1 MMLLRVLLFTLAT
14 AMPAAGNETFETEVD
29 LSGECDWR
37 AYSLCHKNST
47 IDLRGLAGSLPTQLG
62 RLTSTRNLNLSNS
75 VMSGLTPTEIGLM
88 TELTHLD
95 LTNSFVDD
103 SSLPS
108 EFGSLV
114 KLGVAFFSENF
125 FSSTIPTQFGNLANS
140 ISSSG
145 NNWTSLNVHYNYLS
159 GALPTE
165 LGKIGTIDGHELR
178 FASLILGENDLEG
191 TIPTELALIGTGGG
205 SPG

>member
-1 MMLLRVLLFTLAT
+1 MHIPHTYAR
-14 AMPAAGNETFETEVD
+14 
-29 LSGECDWR
+29 R

-114 KLGVAFFSENF
+114 KLGVAFFRSVVGKVSYQATVN
-125 FSSTIPTQFGNLANS
+125 ILHTQTHQFL
-140 ISSSG
+140 
-145 NNWTSLNVHYNYLS
+145 
-159 GALPTE
+159 
-165 LGKIGTIDGHELR
+165 
-178 FASLILGENDLEG
+178 LE
-191 TIPTELALIGTGGG
+191 
-205 SPG
+205 